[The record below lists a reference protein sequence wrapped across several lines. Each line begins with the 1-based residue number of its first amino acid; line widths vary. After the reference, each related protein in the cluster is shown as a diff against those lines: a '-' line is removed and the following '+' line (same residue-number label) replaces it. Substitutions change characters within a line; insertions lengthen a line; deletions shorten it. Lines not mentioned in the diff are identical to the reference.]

1 MMALAD
7 RCGVSDAAARER
19 LLRQVHDQG
28 FERVRVAWGDLHG
41 LWRGKTLMPAALPA
55 ALEDGLGMV
64 STLML
69 KDSSDRTALRVFEP
83 GALAQLPG
91 FGAANNLLLLPDPA
105 SLRALPWAPGTGW
118 LRAQPWFDD
127 GGPVPLDARR
137 ALQSALALLAE
148 TGHGLSCGLEVEF
161 HIYRIVGEAASP
173 GAAEWPADVPSLALI
188 HPGFQL
194 LGEAHA
200 DQADDA
206 LAIVQRTALGLG
218 LPLRSLEI
226 ELGPSQVEAV
236 FEATDALT
244 AADQMLMF
252 RNGVKQALRR
262 AGYHTSFVCRPPFDN
277 AMASGWHLHQ
287 SLVALDSGRNAFVRD
302 AAAGAA
308 DDARQMLSDSGAHWL
323 AGLLAHA
330 RGSALLSTPTINGYS
345 RFRPGAMAPVAAV
358 WARDNRGAMLR
369 VLGRPGDRATRIE
382 NRIGEPLAN
391 PYLYI
396 ASQIH
401 AGMDGLRR
409 RLPAPP
415 AAESVYAAGQS
426 EALPT
431 GLGEALAAFEADELL
446 TAAFGA
452 PLVHLL
458 GSVKRQEL
466 ARFAAASD
474 RDVWQRKEYFARY

>member
-1 MMALAD
+1 MTSLAD
-7 RCGVSDAAARER
+7 CCGVSDAAARER
-19 LLRQVHDQG
+19 LLRQVRDQG
-28 FERVRVAWGDLHG
+28 FERVRIAWGDLHG

-55 ALEDGLGMV
+55 ALEDGLGIV

-91 FGAANNLLLLPDPA
+91 FGAANNLLLLPDPT

-118 LRAQPWFDD
+118 MRAQPWFED
-127 GGPVPLDARR
+127 GGPVPLDPRR
-137 ALQSALALLAE
+137 ALQVALSLLAE
-148 TGHGLSCGLEVEF
+148 TGHGLCCGLEVEF
-161 HIYRIVGEAASP
+161 HVYRIVGEAPDPA
-173 GAAEWPADVPSLALI
+173 AAEWPADVPLLALI

-200 DQADDA
+200 DQADEA

-236 FEATDALT
+236 FDATDALT
-244 AADQMLMF
+244 AADQMLLF

-262 AGYHTSFVCRPPFDN
+262 AGYHASFVCRPPFDN

-308 DDARQMLSDSGAHWL
+308 GDARQVLSDLGAQWL

-330 RGSALLSTPTINGYS
+330 RGATLLGTPTVNGYG
-345 RFRPGAMAPVAAV
+345 RYRPGAMAPVAAL

-391 PYLYI
+391 PYLYM

-401 AGMDGLRR
+401 AGLDGLR
-409 RLPAPP
+409 LGLAPPP
-415 AAESVYAAGQS
+415 AAESVYAADPS
-426 EALPT
+426 EALPSS
-431 GLGEALAAFEADELL
+431 LGEALAAFEADPVLSS
-446 TAAFGA
+446 AFGA

-466 ARFAAASD
+466 ARFEAATD
-474 RDVWQRKEYFARY
+474 RDAWQRKEYFARY

>member
-1 MMALAD
+1 M
-7 RCGVSDAAARER
+7 
-19 LLRQVHDQG
+19 
-28 FERVRVAWGDLHG
+28 
-41 LWRGKTLMPAALPA
+41 
-55 ALEDGLGMV
+55 
-64 STLML
+64 
-69 KDSSDRTALRVFEP
+69 
-83 GALAQLPG
+83 
-91 FGAANNLLLLPDPA
+91 
-105 SLRALPWAPGTGW
+105 
-118 LRAQPWFDD
+118 RAQPWFED

-148 TGHGLSCGLEVEF
+148 TGHGLCCGLEVEF
-161 HIYRIVGEAASP
+161 HIYRIVGDAPGP
-173 GAAEWPADVPSLALI
+173 GAAEWPADVPLLALI

-200 DQADDA
+200 DQADEA

-236 FEATDALT
+236 FDATDALT
-244 AADQMLMF
+244 AADQMLLF

-262 AGYHTSFVCRPPFDN
+262 AGYHASFACRPPFDS

-308 DDARQMLSDSGAHWL
+308 GDARQVLSDPGAHWL

-330 RGSALLSTPTINGYS
+330 RGAALLSTPTVNGYS
-345 RFRPGAMAPVAAV
+345 RYRPGAMAPVAAL

-409 RLPAPP
+409 RLAPPP
-415 AAESVYAAGQS
+415 AAESVYAADPS
-426 EALPT
+426 EALPSS
-431 GLGEALAAFEADELL
+431 LGEALAAFEADPVLSS
-446 TAAFGA
+446 AFGA

-458 GSVKRQEL
+458 GCVKRQEL
-466 ARFAAASD
+466 ARFEAASD
-474 RDVWQRKEYFARY
+474 RDAWQRKEYFARY